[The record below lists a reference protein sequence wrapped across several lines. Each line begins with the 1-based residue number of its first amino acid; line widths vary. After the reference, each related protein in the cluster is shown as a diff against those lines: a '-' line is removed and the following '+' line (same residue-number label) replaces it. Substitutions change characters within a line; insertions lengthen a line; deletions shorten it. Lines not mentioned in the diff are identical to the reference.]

1 MSSILR
7 AMKKAEQAVAAGQP
21 SGTEAGPVP
30 ASAAQAP
37 RARLAPRQTAIAAGI
52 LVIAVA
58 LWGGIYFSRP
68 AQKPDAPLAVGAP
81 GQAAP
86 KRVASGLPSGPAQ
99 GAGRPKASR
108 VANDK
113 TPAQPVQAPPA
124 ISNPAQGAPQA
135 PADEGR
141 PAGVPEPGA
150 APVLGDQA
158 DPPADAHVS
167 AGPPAPPAKR
177 PELTL
182 EGIVWSDDPKA
193 RIAVINGKM
202 VREGETI
209 QGVRIQS
216 IGENN
221 VAVSA
226 ADDRWT
232 VRF

>member
-21 SGTEAGPVP
+21 SGAEAGPVP
-30 ASAAQAP
+30 ASPAQAP
-37 RARLAPRQTAIAAGI
+37 RARLAPRHTAIAAGI
-52 LVIAVA
+52 LAIAVA

-108 VANDK
+108 VANDE

-158 DPPADAHVS
+158 EPPAGGPVS
-167 AGPPAPPAKR
+167 AGPPAKR

>member
-21 SGTEAGPVP
+21 SGADAGPAA

-37 RARLAPRQTAIAAGI
+37 RARLARRHTAIAVGVLAI
-52 LVIAVA
+52 TAAV
-58 LWGGIYFSRP
+58 WGGLYFSRP
-68 AQKPDAPLAVGAP
+68 AQKPGAPLVVGAP

-86 KRVASGLPSGPAQ
+86 KRVASGLPSGPAR
-99 GAGRPKASR
+99 GAARPNASR
-108 VANDK
+108 VANDEA
-113 TPAQPVQAPPA
+113 PALPAKAPPA
-124 ISNPAQGAPQA
+124 ISIPAQGAPQT

-141 PAGVPEPGA
+141 PTGEPQPGA

-158 DPPADAHVS
+158 DPAAAAHVP
-167 AGPPAPPAKR
+167 AGPPAKR

-182 EGIVWSDDPKA
+182 EGIVWADDPKA
-193 RIAVINGKM
+193 RMAVINGKM

-226 ADDRWT
+226 AGDHWT

>member
-21 SGTEAGPVP
+21 AGAEAGPVA
-30 ASAAQAP
+30 ASAAHAP
-37 RARLAPRQTAIAAGI
+37 RARLAPRHTAIAAGI
-52 LVIAVA
+52 LAIAVA
-58 LWGGIYFSRP
+58 LWGGIHFSRP

-99 GAGRPKASR
+99 GVGRPKASR
-108 VANDK
+108 VANDE
-113 TPAQPVQAPPA
+113 TPTQPVQAPPA

-135 PADEGR
+135 PADESR

>member
-99 GAGRPKASR
+99 GVGRPKASR
-108 VANDK
+108 VANDE

-135 PADEGR
+135 PADESR

>member
-21 SGTEAGPVP
+21 SAAEAGPVA
-30 ASAAQAP
+30 ASPAQAP
-37 RARLAPRQTAIAAGI
+37 RARLAPRHTATAAGI
-52 LVIAVA
+52 LAIAVA

-68 AQKPDAPLAVGAP
+68 AQKPDAALAVDAP

-99 GAGRPKASR
+99 GVGRPKASR
-108 VANDK
+108 VANDE

-135 PADEGR
+135 PAGEGR
-141 PAGVPEPGA
+141 PAGVPAPGA

-167 AGPPAPPAKR
+167 AGPSAPPAKR